1 MLDKTEALG
10 HSISADGSQIVGE
23 AAAQTAYRRA
33 FIWTPSIGVQD
44 LGTPLFPNDPD
55 HSRSGAYG
63 MSATGSVIGGRALPT
78 QNPLIPQAF
87 QFTTAPSFSA
97 SPSKSV
103 MRTTTRSRSAHSSTR
118 SAFARWCSTPTR
130 TGISS
135 YKAMSRALA
144 AIGRDSRTS
153 TCKMAFGTAS
163 AFCR

>member
-1 MLDKTEALG
+1 
-10 HSISADGSQIVGE
+10 
-23 AAAQTAYRRA
+23 
-33 FIWTPSIGVQD
+33 
-44 LGTPLFPNDPD
+44 
-55 HSRSGAYG
+55 

-153 TCKMAFGTAS
+153 TCKMAPWTL
-163 AFCR
+163 

>member
-63 MSATGSVIGGRALPT
+63 MSATGSVIGGRAIPT
-78 QNPLIPQAF
+78 QSWLIPQAF
-87 QFTTAPSFSA
+87 QFSSSFAFLPFPPNGFQSEVDGVSA
-97 SPSKSV
+97 
-103 MRTTTRSRSAHSSTR
+103 
-118 SAFARWCSTPTR
+118 
-130 TGISS
+130 
-135 YKAMSRALA
+135 
-144 AIGRDSRTS
+144 D
-153 TCKMAFGTAS
+153 GTAQVGVS
-163 AFCR
+163 FDNSFNAHAIRWRGGQWCGGLTAF